1 MAKVV
6 QFILLP
12 IMLATFS
19 NGEDRYA
26 GCLTNYSALEQAVI
40 EDDRYEI
47 IKAFYPPESSLPSV
61 FVKITY
67 AKLYITITCSSMQ
80 YMN

>member
-6 QFILLP
+6 QLIFLI
-12 IMLATFS
+12 IILATFS
-19 NGEDRYA
+19 NGEDTYA
-26 GCLTNYSALEQAVI
+26 GCLTNYSVLEQAVI

-67 AKLYITITCSSMQ
+67 AELYITITYSSSIL
-80 YMN
+80 

>member
-1 MAKVV
+1 MAKVI
-6 QFILLP
+6 QYIMLLGV
-12 IMLATFS
+12 LATFS
-19 NGEDRYA
+19 NGEDTYV
-26 GCLTNYSALEQAVI
+26 GCLKNYSVLEKAVI

-67 AKLYITITCSSMQ
+67 AS
-80 YMN
+80 

>member
-6 QFILLP
+6 QFIMFLGV
-12 IMLATFS
+12 LAIFS
-19 NGEDRYA
+19 NGEDTYA
-26 GCLTNYSALEQAVI
+26 GCLKNYSVLEKAVI

-47 IKAFYPPESSLPSV
+47 IKAFYPPENSLPSV

-67 AKLYITITCSSMQ
+67 ANSCTALVLT
-80 YMN
+80 